1 MKWEQSGR
9 HGENFGRAA
18 HKICST
24 NRSEGELTLP
34 NGHTIP
40 IDDTQFFQTLLGGDQ
55 LTVARV
61 KGTVGQGALIQ
72 EASLDAIGLIGCN
85 IPCNLHMEHLNRL
98 KTILRA
104 LGTNITPATVV
115 KAGQALATVHKVCQ
129 VFEAETSPFSS
140 KFRYSQ
146 LTINRWTLPIIM
158 DENVLQAQEQS
169 LLFIQIWFNAIIQRE
184 RIRSK
189 QLLMDS

>member
-1 MKWEQSGR
+1 M
-9 HGENFGRAA
+9 
-18 HKICST
+18 
-24 NRSEGELTLP
+24 
-34 NGHTIP
+34 
-40 IDDTQFFQTLLGGDQ
+40 
-55 LTVARV
+55 

-146 LTINRWTLPIIM
+146 LTINR
-158 DENVLQAQEQS
+158 
-169 LLFIQIWFNAIIQRE
+169 
-184 RIRSK
+184 
-189 QLLMDS
+189 